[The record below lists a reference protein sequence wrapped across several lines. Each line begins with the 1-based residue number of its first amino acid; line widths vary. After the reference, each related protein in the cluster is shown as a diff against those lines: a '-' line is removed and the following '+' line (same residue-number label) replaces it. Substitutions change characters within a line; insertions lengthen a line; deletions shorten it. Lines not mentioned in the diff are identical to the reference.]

1 MSHIS
6 APYPPDALI
15 LAPLSGY
22 TDLPYRRAARECG
35 CRFAFTEMV
44 DAASLAYARK
54 RSEGMLLSGEEEEF
68 LGVQLVGADHE
79 FLKKAVDVLNE
90 YDFSLLD
97 FNLGCPV
104 PKVVKKGAGAELGR
118 HREQA
123 LACFRILAER
133 SRHPVTAKIRI
144 VTANDPAPTLELVR
158 GLAELGA
165 RAVTIHGRIRE
176 AFYAG
181 PVAFDIIR
189 TVREALPGLQII
201 ANGGVTSL
209 AKYREIRRETGC
221 GAVMLA
227 RGAMG
232 NPWLFRELADNE
244 AYTPPTLEE
253 WRILVERHI
262 AGMVELYGEASAMCM
277 ARKVLHD
284 YFRGRGFPGPVRA
297 KISYLAT
304 WNEFREFLDFAIR
317 EHSESYWSRL
327 ASEPEAERRLRRSE
341 SR

>member
-1 MSHIS
+1 MNHTT
-6 APYPPDALI
+6 ALYPPDALI

-54 RSEGMLLSGEEEEF
+54 RPEGMLLRGEEEEF

-144 VTANDPAPTLELVR
+144 VTA
-158 GLAELGA
+158 G
-165 RAVTIHGRIRE
+165 
-176 AFYAG
+176 
-181 PVAFDIIR
+181 
-189 TVREALPGLQII
+189 
-201 ANGGVTSL
+201 
-209 AKYREIRRETGC
+209 
-221 GAVMLA
+221 
-227 RGAMG
+227 
-232 NPWLFRELADNE
+232 
-244 AYTPPTLEE
+244 
-253 WRILVERHI
+253 
-262 AGMVELYGEASAMCM
+262 
-277 ARKVLHD
+277 
-284 YFRGRGFPGPVRA
+284 
-297 KISYLAT
+297 
-304 WNEFREFLDFAIR
+304 
-317 EHSESYWSRL
+317 
-327 ASEPEAERRLRRSE
+327 
-341 SR
+341 

>member
-1 MSHIS
+1 
-6 APYPPDALI
+6 
-15 LAPLSGY
+15 
-22 TDLPYRRAARECG
+22 
-35 CRFAFTEMV
+35 
-44 DAASLAYARK
+44 
-54 RSEGMLLSGEEEEF
+54 
-68 LGVQLVGADHE
+68 
-79 FLKKAVDVLNE
+79 
-90 YDFSLLD
+90 
-97 FNLGCPV
+97 
-104 PKVVKKGAGAELGR
+104 
-118 HREQA
+118 
-123 LACFRILAER
+123 
-133 SRHPVTAKIRI
+133 
-144 VTANDPAPTLELVR
+144 
-158 GLAELGA
+158 
-165 RAVTIHGRIRE
+165 
-176 AFYAG
+176 
-181 PVAFDIIR
+181 
-189 TVREALPGLQII
+189 
-201 ANGGVTSL
+201 
-209 AKYREIRRETGC
+209 
-221 GAVMLA
+221 MLA